1 MKPRIEDIEV
11 KEGYPRD
18 EIISLFNKMCGS
30 LNMEYVLDS
39 QSLFKWRNIKGDYII
54 EDANENEYIIT
65 PRSWYIGSN
74 NVIILAQT
82 FMYRLYLWVGG
93 K

>member
-39 QSLFKWRNIKGDYII
+39 QSLFKWRKIKGDYLIK
-54 EDANENEYIIT
+54 DANGITFIVSALWYVSGRVIHLAENSMLHLFLWMGENEI
-65 PRSWYIGSN
+65 
-74 NVIILAQT
+74 
-82 FMYRLYLWVGG
+82 
-93 K
+93 